1 MCLLSQSSEVRR
13 GTGEESLFC
22 AVIQGPMILP
32 TSGLAIV
39 LKDVSQ
45 IQNHLEGLLIPRLLG
60 PNSRV
65 ADLGRSWVGPK
76 NLHFEQVSRWY
87 TCYCS
92 WDPIFRTTAG

>member
-1 MCLLSQSSEVRR
+1 
-13 GTGEESLFC
+13 
-22 AVIQGPMILP
+22 MILP

-39 LKDVSQ
+39 LKGVSQ

-76 NLHFEQVSRWY
+76 NLHLNKFPGGIRATAPGTPFSEPLLDKPPATAFSVQLVDGEEDSAQRRH
-87 TCYCS
+87 TCS
-92 WDPIFRTTAG
+92 